1 MQLSRF
7 SDYSLRVLF
16 YTATNNHRLCQLAEI
31 ADFFDI
37 SVEHLRKVVHGLAK
51 SGYLETF
58 RGKKG
63 GIRLA
68 VPSADINLAEIVAL
82 TEGMRPLVDCTG
94 QECCLSPACGLKNIL
109 AQAQTAMMRTLAQY
123 SVADIL
129 DDPQM
134 QSRLI
139 ATSR

>member
-16 YTATNNHRLCQLAEI
+16 YTATNNDRLCQLAEI

-68 VPSADINLAEIVAL
+68 QPCHQINLGEVIAL
-82 TEGMRPLVDCTG
+82 TEGMKPFVDCSG
-94 QECCLSPACGLKNIL
+94 QDCKLTPVCGLKTIL
-109 AQAQTAMMRTLAQY
+109 AQAQAAMMETLAQY
-123 SVADIL
+123 SLADIL

-134 QSRLI
+134 QSHLI
-139 ATSR
+139 AASR